1 MQFVV
6 LGKYSTVG
14 LAGLVKNPNED
25 RKSVINDMM
34 SKAGATLDH
43 FLLTRGEYD
52 IVAMGNA
59 PEFETIAAIKM
70 LIMSSGALSE
80 ITILEVSD
88 FNKIAAK
95 ASEMTGAY
103 KAPG

>member
-6 LGKYSTVG
+6 LGTYSTTG
-14 LAGLVKNPNED
+14 LAGLVKNPGED
-25 RKSVINDMM
+25 RESVINDMM
-34 SKAGATLDH
+34 SKAGATLSQ
-43 FLLTRGEYD
+43 FLLTRGKYD

-59 PEFETIAAIKM
+59 PDFETIAAIKM